1 MSKGKVYT
9 LITGGSQGIG
19 RAMADECA
27 SRGHNIIIVALQH
40 PDVDT
45 AKAEIEAK
53 YGVDVKVFCIDLS
66 QREAPQMVHDW
77 FTAEGLSINILIN
90 NAGYGR
96 SGLYLRHELET
107 YYNMLELNNRAVV
120 GLVYKFLPEIRK
132 HPKGYILIMGSAE
145 STMPMPYK
153 AIYTGTKHFLFGFS
167 LALKKELEEDNIG
180 VTIVTPGPTVTNE
193 DGRKRI
199 KDAGLGGKI
208 VLSMPEGV
216 AKKAINGMFRGR
228 LVVPAGNLIGQ
239 LMWLSRHL
247 PHWLKMKLLMATAKD
262 FKNH

>member
-1 MSKGKVYT
+1 
-9 LITGGSQGIG
+9 
-19 RAMADECA
+19 MADECA
-27 SRGHNIIIVALQH
+27 SRGQNIIIVALPH
-40 PDVDT
+40 PDVET
-45 AKAEIEAK
+45 AKTEIEAK
-53 YGVDVKVFCIDLS
+53 YKVEVRTFTIDLS
-66 QREAPQMVHDW
+66 ERDAPQRVHEW

-120 GLVYKFLPEIRK
+120 GLVYYFLPELRK
-132 HPKGYILIMGSAE
+132 HAKGYILIMGSAE
-145 STMPMPYK
+145 STLPMPYK
-153 AIYTGTKHFLFGFS
+153 AIYTGTKHFLFGYA
-167 LALKKELEEDNIG
+167 LALKKELEEDHIG
-180 VTIVTPGPTVTNE
+180 VTIITPGPTVTNE

-216 AKKAINGMFRGR
+216 AKKAINGLLKGR

-239 LMWLSRHL
+239 LMWLGRHL
-247 PHWLKMKLLMATAKD
+247 PHWAKMKLLMATARE
-262 FKNH
+262 FKHH